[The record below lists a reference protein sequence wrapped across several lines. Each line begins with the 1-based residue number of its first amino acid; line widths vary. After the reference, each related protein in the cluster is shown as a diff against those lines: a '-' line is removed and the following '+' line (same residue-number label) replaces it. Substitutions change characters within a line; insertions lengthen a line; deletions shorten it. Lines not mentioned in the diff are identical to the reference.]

1 MHAYMRDTIKK
12 NTWIWPLK
20 VLEVT
25 GGRIEVTEG
34 QILTTIPK
42 RIFLYLNSHKWHIL
56 YDMWY

>member
-1 MHAYMRDTIKK
+1 MYAHMRDIIKK

-25 GGRIEVTEG
+25 GGQIEVTEG

-42 RIFLYLNSHKWHIL
+42 KIFFLLKL
-56 YDMWY
+56 T